1 MAGRTDLLDLQS
13 YLADNKRRVDQTLE
27 SLLPAPTGP
36 ATTVLEAMRY
46 AVTAGGKRLRPILA
60 MAACEACD
68 GAIEDVIEP
77 AAAVELIHT
86 YSLIHDDL
94 PAMDDD
100 DLRRGR
106 PTVHRAFGEAE
117 AILAGDALQALAFEI
132 LATRP
137 LGADRSSR
145 RNEAVRILA
154 DGAGVAGM
162 VGGQM
167 ADLEA
172 ERSPV
177 DADGLEWIHRRKTG
191 ALLAASA
198 ELGAIHAGAT
208 DADRSALAEYGRTLG
223 LAFQIADDILDC
235 TATAQDLGKTP
246 GKDLE
251 AGKATYPALYGLDAS
266 RERAERL
273 VDSALNVLRPNGLL
287 SEPLAALARFAVD
300 RDR

>member
-1 MAGRTDLLDLQS
+1 MAGRTDTLDLQS
-13 YLADNKRRVDQTLE
+13 YLVDNKRLVDETLE
-27 SLLPAPTGP
+27 SLLPESTGP
-36 ATTVLEAMRY
+36 AATVLEAMRY

-60 MAACEACD
+60 MAACEACG
-68 GAIEDVIEP
+68 GAIEDIIEP

-137 LGADRSSR
+137 HGAGRSSH
-145 RNEAVRILA
+145 RNEAVHILA
-154 DGAGVAGM
+154 AGAGVAGM
-162 VGGQM
+162 VGGQV

-208 DADRSALAEYGRTLG
+208 QAHRSALADYGRSLG

-235 TATAQDLGKTP
+235 TATAEDLGKTP

-266 RERAERL
+266 RERAEIL
-273 VDSALNVLRPNGLL
+273 VDTALNVLRPHGLL
-287 SEPLAALARFAVD
+287 SEPLAALARFAVA

>member
-1 MAGRTDLLDLQS
+1 MAEKTDALDLRS
-13 YLADNKRRVDQTLE
+13 YLSEHKRIVDRTLDA
-27 SLLPAPTGP
+27 LLSGAEGP
-36 ATTVLEAMRY
+36 AATVVDAMRY

-60 MAACEACD
+60 IAACEAC
-68 GAIEDVIEP
+68 GGRLEDILEP

-117 AILAGDALQALAFEI
+117 AILAGDALQALAFEV
-132 LATRP
+132 LSTRP
-137 LGADRSSR
+137 SASDPSLRI
-145 RNEAVRILA
+145 EAVRTLA
-154 DGAGVAGM
+154 RAAGVEGM

-172 ERSPV
+172 ERAPV
-177 DADGLEWIHRRKTG
+177 GADGLEWIHRRKTG

-198 ELGAIHAGAT
+198 ELGAIHAGASRS
-208 DADRSALAEYGRTLG
+208 DRAALAAYGHALG
-223 LAFQIADDILDC
+223 LAFQIADDVLDC
-235 TATAQDLGKTP
+235 TSTAEDLGKTP
-246 GKDLE
+246 GKDRE
-251 AGKATYPALYGLDAS
+251 AGKATYPAMYGLEAS
-266 RERAERL
+266 RERAARL
-273 VDSALNVLRPNGLL
+273 VDQAMDALRPNGLL
-287 SEPLAALARFAVD
+287 SEPLAALVKFAVT

>member
-1 MAGRTDLLDLQS
+1 MTGRTETLDLQS
-13 YLADNKRRVDQTLE
+13 YLAANKRLVDETLD
-27 SLLPAPTGP
+27 SLLPKSTGP
-36 ATTVLEAMRY
+36 AATVVEAMRY
-46 AVTAGGKRLRPILA
+46 AVTGGGKRLRPILA
-60 MAACEACD
+60 MAACEACGGTFD
-68 GAIEDVIEP
+68 DVLEP

-117 AILAGDALQALAFEI
+117 AVLAGDALQALAFEI

-137 LGADRSSR
+137 RGEARSSR
-145 RNEAVRILA
+145 RNEAVRVLA

-172 ERSPV
+172 ERAPV
-177 DADGLEWIHRRKTG
+177 DAVGLEWIHRRKTG

-198 ELGAIHAGAT
+198 ELGAIHAGAAP
-208 DADRSALAEYGRTLG
+208 ADRAALADYGRALG

-235 TATAQDLGKTP
+235 TATAEDLGKTP
-246 GKDLE
+246 GKDRQ

-266 RERAERL
+266 RARAELL
-273 VDSALNVLRPNGLL
+273 VDTALNVLQPNGLL
-287 SEPLAALARFAVD
+287 SDPLAALARFAVN

>member
-1 MAGRTDLLDLQS
+1 MDLQS

>member
-36 ATTVLEAMRY
+36 ASTVLEAMRY

-137 LGADRSSR
+137 LGVDRSSR

-287 SEPLAALARFAVD
+287 SEPLAALARFAVN

>member
-1 MAGRTDLLDLQS
+1 M
-13 YLADNKRRVDQTLE
+13 V
-27 SLLPAPTGP
+27 
-36 ATTVLEAMRY
+36 VEAMRY

-60 MAACEACD
+60 IAACEACGGSID
-68 GAIEDVIEP
+68 DVLEP
-77 AAAVELIHT
+77 AGAVELIHT

-137 LGADRSSR
+137 TGAERTPS

-172 ERSPV
+172 ERHPV
-177 DADGLEWIHRRKTG
+177 NGEGLEWIHRRKTG

-208 DADRSALAEYGRTLG
+208 IARRRAVANYGRALG
-223 LAFQIADDILDC
+223 LAFQIADDILDRTS
-235 TATAQDLGKTP
+235 TAEELSKTP
-246 GKDLE
+246 GKDQQ
-251 AGKATYPALYGLDAS
+251 AGKATYPALYGVDAS
-266 RERAERL
+266 RERAEQL
-273 VDSALNVLRPNGLL
+273 VAEALDALRPQGIL
-287 SEPLAALARFAVD
+287 SGPLADLARFAV
-300 RDR
+300 RRNR

>member
-1 MAGRTDLLDLQS
+1 MAGRTETLDLQV
-13 YLADNKRRVDQTLE
+13 YLADHKRLVDETLDA
-27 SLLPAPTGP
+27 LLPEPAGP
-36 ATTVLEAMRY
+36 SKTVLEAMRY
-46 AVTAGGKRLRPILA
+46 AVMAGGKRLRPILA
-60 MAACEACD
+60 MAACEACGGTD
-68 GAIEDVIEP
+68 DDVLEP
-77 AAAVELIHT
+77 AAAIELIHT

-137 LGADRSSR
+137 AGVERSER
-145 RNEAVRILA
+145 RNEAVRVLA
-154 DGAGVAGM
+154 AGAGVSGM

-172 ERSPV
+172 ERAPV

-208 DADRSALAEYGRTLG
+208 DAARSALASYGRALG

-235 TATAQDLGKTP
+235 TATAEDLGKTP
-246 GKDLE
+246 GKDRE
-251 AGKATYPALYGLDAS
+251 AGKATYPALHGLDTS
-266 RERAERL
+266 RAHAEHL
-273 VDSALNVLRPNGLL
+273 ADEALDVLRPHGLL
-287 SEPLAALARFAVD
+287 SEPLVALARFAVR

>member
-1 MAGRTDLLDLQS
+1 MAGRTDTLDLS
-13 YLADNKRRVDQTLE
+13 GYLADQKRLVDETLQ
-27 SLLPAPTGP
+27 SLLPEPSGP
-36 ATTVLEAMRY
+36 ARTVLEAMRY

-60 MAACEACD
+60 IAACEAC
-68 GAIEDVIEP
+68 GGTAADVLEP
-77 AAAVELIHT
+77 AAAIELIHT

-137 LGADRSSR
+137 RGADRSGR
-145 RNEAVRILA
+145 RTETVRVLA
-154 DGAGVAGM
+154 AGAGVAGM

-172 ERSPV
+172 ERAPV

-198 ELGAIHAGAT
+198 ELGAIHAGAV
-208 DADRSALAEYGRTLG
+208 DAHRSALTDYGHALG
-223 LAFQIADDILDC
+223 LSFQIADDILDC
-235 TATAQDLGKTP
+235 TSTAEELGKTP
-246 GKDLE
+246 GKDRE

-266 RERAERL
+266 RGRAEGL
-273 VDSALNVLRPNGLL
+273 VDAALDALRPHGLL
-287 SEPLAALARFAVD
+287 SEPLAALAKFAVR